1 MRSIAGDH
9 RDRASASPIQRS
21 EGHFRGAGQRDLF
34 GRAWIPEAPR
44 AAAVLVHGFGEH
56 SGRYEHVG
64 TWLAARGLAVH
75 AYDHQGH
82 GLSSGIRCHTR
93 RFSDLLDDAE
103 VCIER
108 ARAAHSG
115 LPIFVIGHS
124 MGGLI
129 TASLACERRPAVAGF
144 VTSGAALVPPGSLSR
159 TRRWLLQVVRHVAP
173 RASFPA
179 GLDPN
184 GLSVDPAVVRAYLD
198 DPLVE
203 RNITASL
210 AAEMFAAMRRTAGR
224 GSAVGPPLLALHG
237 VDDPICAATGS
248 EVFAAAA
255 PAGRYLG
262 FPGMRHEIFNE
273 PGREAVYEVI
283 LDWLHEVSRGTHP

>member
-1 MRSIAGDH
+1 MPSIAGSH
-9 RDRASASPIQRS
+9 RASASPIQRS

-56 SGRYEHVG
+56 SGRYEHLG

-82 GLSSGIRCHTR
+82 GLSSGIRCHAR

-103 VCIER
+103 ICIER
-108 ARAAHSG
+108 VRAAHSG

-129 TASLACERRPAVAGF
+129 TASLACERQPAVAGF

-159 TRRWLLQVVRHVAP
+159 TRRWLLQVVRRVAP
-173 RASFPA
+173 RVSFPA

-224 GSAVGPPLLALHG
+224 GSAVRPPLLALHG
-237 VDDPICAATGS
+237 VDDPICAAAGS

-273 PGREAVYEVI
+273 PGREAVFEVI
-283 LDWLHEVSRGTHP
+283 LDWLHEVSRGMHP

>member
-1 MRSIAGDH
+1 MLSIAGD
-9 RDRASASPIQRS
+9 RPASASAIQRV
-21 EGHFRGAGQRDLF
+21 EGHFQGAEGRDLF
-34 GRAWIPEAPR
+34 ARAWIPEAPR
-44 AAAVLVHGFGEH
+44 ATVVLVHGFAEH
-56 SGRYEHVG
+56 CGRYEHFG
-64 TWLAARGLAVH
+64 SWLAARGLAVH

-82 GLSSGIRCHTR
+82 GLSSGIRCHAR

-103 VCIER
+103 VCIQR
-108 ARAAHSG
+108 ARAAHPG
-115 LPIFVIGHS
+115 LPLFVIGHS

-144 VTSGAALVPPGSLSR
+144 VTSGAALVSPTPLSR
-159 TRRWLLQVVRHVAP
+159 SRRWLLWVARRVAP
-173 RASFPA
+173 RLSFAS

-184 GLSVDPAVVRAYLD
+184 GLSCDPAVVRAYLD

-203 RNITASL
+203 RRITASL
-210 AAEMFAAMRRTAGR
+210 AAELFSAMRRTAGR

-237 VDDPICAATGS
+237 ADDPICAALGS

-255 PAGRYLG
+255 PSGRYLG

-273 PGREAVYEVI
+273 PGREAVFEVI
-283 LDWLHEVSRGTHP
+283 LGWLHEILRGTHG

>member
-1 MRSIAGDH
+1 MLPSAA
-9 RDRASASPIQRS
+9 DRPAPEPPIRRV
-21 EGHFRGAGQRDLF
+21 EGHFRSPAGRDLF
-34 GRAWIPEAPR
+34 GRAWIPDAPR
-44 AAAVLVHGFGEH
+44 ATAVLVHGFGEH

-64 TWLAARGLAVH
+64 SWLAARGLAVH

-82 GLSSGIRCHTR
+82 GLSSGPRCHVR

-103 VCIER
+103 ACIER
-108 ARAAHSG
+108 ARAADSA

-129 TASLACERRPAVAGF
+129 TASLAWERQPAVAGF
-144 VTSGAALVPPGSLSR
+144 VTSGAALLPPASLSR
-159 TRRWLLQVVRHVAP
+159 TRLWLLRTVRRVAP
-173 RASFPA
+173 RLSFAA

-203 RNITASL
+203 RRLTASL
-210 AAEMFAAMRRTAGR
+210 AAEMFSAMRRTAGR
-224 GSAVGPPLLALHG
+224 GSDVGAPLLALHG
-237 VDDPICAATGS
+237 MDDPICAASGS
-248 EVFAAAA
+248 EDFAAAA

-273 PGREAVYEVI
+273 PGREAVFDVI
-283 LDWLHEVSRGTHP
+283 LDWLHEVLRGTGP